1 MDTFY
6 DDFTSALLACVG
18 SRFHA
23 TPLSE
28 WSVREAAAPERHK
41 RLSEESEEAWEDSA
55 ASLDH
60 QNSAFGVLESM
71 LRIFFSA
78 GDVEDTID
86 NEKEQVWLFGHHWL
100 SAYYEFLMDT
110 RAVQTTFYKLH
121 HERFLELMRRCLCV
135 SGTKRLTFREAAL
148 EWKPSL
154 IPAEMPLTPA
164 VSATVAVVASVD
176 APVDAPVASPPVA
189 GPPLHSLPPKRLVLQ
204 GPRGHNRTRKS
215 LRS

>member
-23 TPLSE
+23 TPLRE
-28 WSVREAAAPERHK
+28 WSVQEAAAPERHK

-60 QNSAFGVLESM
+60 QNPAFGVLESM
-71 LRIFFSA
+71 LRVFFFA
-78 GDVEDTID
+78 GDVEDSID
-86 NEKEQVWLFGHHWL
+86 DEKEQVWLFGHHWL

-110 RAVQTTFYKLH
+110 RAVQTTFYKQH
-121 HERFLELMRRCLCV
+121 HERFLDLMRRCLCV

-154 IPAEMPLTPA
+154 LPVEMPLTPV
-164 VSATVAVVASVD
+164 VSAVASVS

-189 GPPLHSLPPKRLVLQ
+189 GPPLHSPPPKRLVLQ

>member
-23 TPLSE
+23 TPLRE
-28 WSVREAAAPERHK
+28 WSVQEAAAPERHK

-60 QNSAFGVLESM
+60 QNPAFGVLESM
-71 LRIFFSA
+71 LRVFFFA
-78 GDVEDTID
+78 GDVEDSID
-86 NEKEQVWLFGHHWL
+86 DEKEQVWLFGHHWL

-110 RAVQTTFYKLH
+110 RAVQTTFYKQH
-121 HERFLELMRRCLCV
+121 HERFLDLMRRCLCV

-154 IPAEMPLTPA
+154 LTVEMPLTPV
-164 VSATVAVVASVD
+164 VSAVASVS

-189 GPPLHSLPPKRLVLQ
+189 GPPLHSPPPKRLVLQ

>member
-6 DDFTSALLACVG
+6 DDFTCALLACVG

-23 TPLSE
+23 TPLRE
-28 WSVREAAAPERHK
+28 WSVQEAAAPERHK

-60 QNSAFGVLESM
+60 QNPAFGVLESM
-71 LRIFFSA
+71 LRVFFFA
-78 GDVEDTID
+78 GDVEDSID
-86 NEKEQVWLFGHHWL
+86 DEKEQVWLFGHHWL

-110 RAVQTTFYKLH
+110 RAVQTTFYKQH
-121 HERFLELMRRCLCV
+121 HERFLDLMRRCLCV

-154 IPAEMPLTPA
+154 IPVETPLTPV
-164 VSATVAVVASVD
+164 VSAVASVS
-176 APVDAPVASPPVA
+176 APVDAPVAAPPVA
-189 GPPLHSLPPKRLVLQ
+189 GPPLHSPPPKRLVLQ